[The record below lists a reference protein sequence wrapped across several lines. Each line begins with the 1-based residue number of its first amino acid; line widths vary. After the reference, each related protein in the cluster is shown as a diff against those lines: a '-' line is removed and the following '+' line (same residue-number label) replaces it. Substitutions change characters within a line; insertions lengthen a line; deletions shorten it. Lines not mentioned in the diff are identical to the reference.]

1 MKPAEG
7 NLLVGLFFPRGVAMR
22 SVTRLGDLLVT
33 KGLVTQEQLTEAL
46 QLQRKT
52 GKRLGETLVELGY
65 ITEEQLAFELSR
77 QSGLPIANLN
87 EEPLDPTLLSL
98 LPEQFFKRF
107 RVLPAKVEGRV
118 LHLAM
123 VDPFDVQV
131 IDDVRRLTGLE
142 VKPLLSTPSDINAA
156 YQRHLDLQDSADQ
169 VIGDLSEEEDSDL
182 LFEQNLADMDVGHV
196 PGVRI
201 VNLIIHQAVTSNAS
215 DVHLQPE
222 ESEVVVRFRIDGVL
236 RKVMTLPKRLHPD
249 LVSRLKVMAN
259 LDITNRR
266 MPQDGR
272 LRVLVENNT
281 IDVRVST
288 LPTVNGEKVVLRLP
302 NRNLATVSLEE
313 IGFLEDSVYRIEQM
327 LIQNQ
332 GLILVTGP
340 TGSGKTTTLY
350 SFIRRLNVP
359 DVNIVTVEDP
369 VEYRMPGIT
378 QVQVR
383 RRGGIDFADGLRAV
397 LRQDP
402 DIVMVGEIRDAET
415 ASVAVRASLT
425 GHLVL
430 STLHTNDAAQTV
442 VRLLDL
448 GIEPYLLSATLI
460 GVVSQRLVRKL
471 CNRCKRATRNLEPA
485 DRLFLGM
492 EEATVYQSVGC
503 PACNHTGFTG
513 RIPIEEVLIM
523 TKELRQQIK
532 KGLDE
537 QVIAKL
543 AKAQGMKTIKENAI
557 ERVLKGETTV
567 LEAARSVY
575 TLDELVSGDKVFG
588 GAGL

>member
-1 MKPAEG
+1 
-7 NLLVGLFFPRGVAMR
+7 MR

-107 RVLPAKVEGRV
+107 RVLPVKVEGRV

-249 LVSRLKVMAN
+249 LV
-259 LDITNRR
+259 
-266 MPQDGR
+266 
-272 LRVLVENNT
+272 
-281 IDVRVST
+281 
-288 LPTVNGEKVVLRLP
+288 
-302 NRNLATVSLEE
+302 
-313 IGFLEDSVYRIEQM
+313 
-327 LIQNQ
+327 
-332 GLILVTGP
+332 
-340 TGSGKTTTLY
+340 
-350 SFIRRLNVP
+350 
-359 DVNIVTVEDP
+359 
-369 VEYRMPGIT
+369 
-378 QVQVR
+378 
-383 RRGGIDFADGLRAV
+383 
-397 LRQDP
+397 
-402 DIVMVGEIRDAET
+402 
-415 ASVAVRASLT
+415 
-425 GHLVL
+425 
-430 STLHTNDAAQTV
+430 
-442 VRLLDL
+442 
-448 GIEPYLLSATLI
+448 
-460 GVVSQRLVRKL
+460 
-471 CNRCKRATRNLEPA
+471 
-485 DRLFLGM
+485 
-492 EEATVYQSVGC
+492 
-503 PACNHTGFTG
+503 
-513 RIPIEEVLIM
+513 
-523 TKELRQQIK
+523 
-532 KGLDE
+532 
-537 QVIAKL
+537 
-543 AKAQGMKTIKENAI
+543 
-557 ERVLKGETTV
+557 
-567 LEAARSVY
+567 
-575 TLDELVSGDKVFG
+575 
-588 GAGL
+588 